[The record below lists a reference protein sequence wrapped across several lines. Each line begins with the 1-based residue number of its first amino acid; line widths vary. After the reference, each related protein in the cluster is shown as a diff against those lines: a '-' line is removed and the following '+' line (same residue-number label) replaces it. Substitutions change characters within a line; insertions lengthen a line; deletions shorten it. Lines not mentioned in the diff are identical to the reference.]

1 MQCFELFYDIC
12 KSRNRNFCSRESEL
26 KGKGGGGGVTHYSSY
41 QMGGPLNGEGA
52 KIFKGKVDKIIVYIW
67 VSIPFLAAPPPIY
80 IGFSW
85 PHPKKWIFHPHNIK
99 FFYP

>member
-1 MQCFELFYDIC
+1 MGGLTKIGCIVGWYNFKELNPIFVLSFSPFS
-12 KSRNRNFCSRESEL
+12 KM
-26 KGKGGGGGVTHYSSY
+26 THDSSY

-99 FFYP
+99 FFHP